1 MKKFVAFLLLA
12 LFTFVAGNTY
22 AGVDTGPE
30 KSQVVK
36 IDLVSVED
44 IHIEFEAL
52 AVLAPVYEF
61 PVTVGTE
68 ISGVAEA
75 RANSPPTTIER
86 PSCKI
91 NPNSLCRRLR

>member
-1 MKKFVAFLLLA
+1 MKKFAAFLLLA

-22 AGVDTGPE
+22 AGIDTGPE

-36 IDLVSVED
+36 IDLVSMED
-44 IHIEFEAL
+44 IHFDITAP

-68 ISGVAEA
+68 ISGETEA
-75 RANSPPTTIER
+75 RANSPPITTER
-86 PSCKI
+86 PPCKI